1 MTDFILVV
9 HGMNKGKQ
17 NEVLHHFVEQLV
29 SRNVRDYHIA
39 FLESKNQSLEQ
50 VLDTRI
56 QQGTKS
62 FNIIP
67 LLLFPAKH
75 YLEDIPMILKL
86 YENKYPHIKYKIAE
100 PLGTHKLMTTLV
112 KQKILFKVK
121 SHPKIQHIIL
131 MAHGSE
137 RYRHPDI
144 ALWQLTQD
152 CDVFEIP
159 ISMMTLY
166 GDYNYRFNL
175 LHYLKNNTDILIV
188 PIFFYDG
195 FLVNKAKH
203 HIAQMNDG
211 CNIHYTAAIN
221 FDPLLS
227 TMITERIKQLEV
239 FESVSNSTQLVR

>member
-1 MTDFILVV
+1 MTEHILVI

-17 NEVLHHFVEQLV
+17 NKALHHFLEQLL
-29 SRNVRDYHIA
+29 SRNVHDYHIA
-39 FLESKNQSLEQ
+39 FLESKNQSFEQ
-50 VLDTRI
+50 VLDKLI

-86 YENKYPHIKYKIAE
+86 YEYRYPHIKYKFAE

-112 KQKILFKVK
+112 KQKILAKVK
-121 SHPKIQHIIL
+121 RHPKIQHIIL

-144 ALWQLTQD
+144 ALWQLTQA

-166 GDYNYRFNL
+166 GDYSYRFKL
-175 LHYLKNNTDILIV
+175 QHYLKNNIDILIV

-195 FLVNKAKH
+195 FLVNKVKY
-203 HIAQMNDG
+203 HIAHMNDD
-211 CNIHYTAAIN
+211 CTIHYASAIN

-227 TMITERIKQLEV
+227 MIITERIKQLEV
-239 FESVSNSTQLVR
+239 LESVSNSTQLVR

>member
-1 MTDFILVV
+1 LAAYIFVV

-17 NEVLHHFVEQLV
+17 NEALHHFLEQLI
-29 SRNVRDYHIA
+29 SRNIHDYYIA
-39 FLESKNQSLEQ
+39 FLECKNQSLEQ
-50 VLDTRI
+50 VLDDRI
-56 QQGTKS
+56 QQGVRN

-67 LLLFPAKH
+67 LLLLPAKH
-75 YLEDIPMILKL
+75 YLENIPMILKL

-112 KQKILFKVK
+112 KKNILVKFK
-121 SHPKIQHIIL
+121 SHLKIQHIIL

-137 RYRHPDI
+137 RYHHPNI

-152 CDVFEIP
+152 CDVFGTP

-175 LHYLKNNTDILIV
+175 QHYLKTNTDILIV
-188 PIFFYDG
+188 PVFFYDG

-203 HIAQMNDG
+203 DIAQMNDD
-211 CNIHYTAAIN
+211 CNIHYASAIN

-227 TMITERIKQLEV
+227 TIITERIKQLEV
-239 FESVSNSTQLVR
+239 FENVSNST

>member
-1 MTDFILVV
+1 MTEHILVV

-17 NEVLHHFVEQLV
+17 NEALQHFLEQIL
-29 SRNVRDYHIA
+29 SRNIHDYHIA
-39 FLESKNQSLEQ
+39 FLESTKQSLEQ

-56 QQGTKS
+56 QQGAES

-75 YLEDIPMILKL
+75 YIEDIPMILKV
-86 YENKYPHIKYKIAE
+86 YEYRYPHIKYKIAE
-100 PLGTHKLMTTLV
+100 PLGTHKLMTKLV
-112 KQKILFKVK
+112 KQNIFFKVK

-166 GDYNYRFNL
+166 GYYNYRFNL
-175 LHYLKNNTDILIV
+175 QHYLKNNTDILIV

-203 HIAQMNDG
+203 HIAQMNDD
-211 CNIHYTAAIN
+211 CNIHYASAIN